1 MMIIRNKFAQIAIL
15 ICIALIGFLVMA
27 RVTHLNKEGIPSV
40 AYLKQVSKDVAQSM
54 GVSQA
59 SNFRVLNKTT
69 FLLVERDIV
78 SPPLNDEMTQKMT
91 QEMHNSGWVDGKA
104 RNDNE
109 TTLCKGRIIVD
120 IDIPS
125 DKTPNNLGYLSV
137 SWGDAAVRC
146 PSD

>member
-1 MMIIRNKFAQIAIL
+1 MVIRNKFGQIAIL
-15 ICIALIGFLVMA
+15 ICIALIALLVMV
-27 RVTHLNKEGIPSV
+27 RVIHLNKEGVPSV
-40 AYLKQVSKDVAQSM
+40 AYLKQVSNDVAQSM

-59 SNFRVLNKTT
+59 AKFRVVNKNT
-69 FLLVERDIV
+69 FLLVERDII
-78 SPPLNDEMTQKMT
+78 SPPLNDGMRQKLM
-91 QEMHNSGWVDGKA
+91 QEMHNNGWADGKA

-120 IDIPS
+120 IGIPS
-125 DKTPNNLGYLSV
+125 DKTSNSLGYLGV